1 MDPAFILYKYFVI
14 FDGDKYNTDMDG
26 IMLPPGHG
34 GERGKVDNDIRRLL
48 IIGANGSGKTRF
60 AARVVADLGE
70 RAYCLSPLDAIYGSR
85 SGDNPAN
92 ITPATQYRRM
102 AASEPMLSGGLP
114 DTAADLERV
123 MAMLLHDEVVNLISY
138 KVSAANGQ
146 QAKMQRTRLD
156 RVIDMWKELFPGNN
170 VLIEGGRLLF
180 SRSDESGDNSSR
192 SSLRLSAG
200 EKVVLYYFG
209 AVLYAPD
216 NAVITVDSPDMFLHP
231 SIIRR
236 VWDKI
241 ESTRPDCSFIY
252 VTHDPDFAA
261 SRSDAAVCW
270 VRDFDASAG
279 TWDYDLLPPHTGL
292 SDELYLTLLG
302 ARKPVMFI
310 EGDDEHSID
319 SKLYPLIF
327 PDHTVKALG
336 SCNRVIESTR
346 TFNDLR
352 AFHHLDSFGIVDR
365 DRRSPQEVA
374 YLRDKKILVP
384 EVAEIENILMLEGVI
399 RAVAHSR
406 GRDANKA
413 FARVKRSMIEM
424 FSHELRQQALLH
436 TRHYVK
442 RTVEHR
448 IDRRF
453 QNIAKLEEHLSDLV
467 HEINP
472 RSIYDNFCSTFHRY
486 VKNGD
491 YAAILLVYNQ
501 KSMIPNSG
509 VAAACGL
516 KDKRA
521 YVDAILALL
530 KTSRPEADM
539 IRRAVRECFG
549 LSDFR

>member
-1 MDPAFILYKYFVI
+1 
-14 FDGDKYNTDMDG
+14 
-26 IMLPPGHG
+26 MLPPGHDG
-34 GERGKVDNDIRRLL
+34 RRATVDAGCRHLL

-60 AARVVADLGE
+60 ASRVISDLGE
-70 RAYCLSPLDAIYGSR
+70 RAYCLSPLDALYGTRPVAGTEAQGALS
-85 SGDNPAN
+85 PAVL
-92 ITPATQYRRM
+92 YRRM
-102 AASEPMLSGGLP
+102 LASGPALSAGLP

-138 KVSAANGQ
+138 KVSAAHGEK
-146 QAKMQRTRLD
+146 ARLGRTNLD
-156 RVIDMWKELFPGNN
+156 RVIEMWKELFPGND

-180 SRSDESGDNSSR
+180 SRNDDGDQSSR
-192 SSLRLSAG
+192 SSLKLSAG

-209 AVLYAPD
+209 AVLYAPG
-216 NAVITVDSPDMFLHP
+216 NAVIAVDSPDMFLHP

-241 ESTRPDCSFIY
+241 ESVRPDCKFIY
-252 VTHDPDFAA
+252 VTHDPDFAS
-261 SRSDAAVCW
+261 SRSEAAVCW
-270 VRDFDASAG
+270 VRDFDAAAC
-279 TWDYDLLPPHTGL
+279 TWDYDLLPPHSGI

-302 ARKPVMFI
+302 ARKPVLFI
-310 EGDDEHSID
+310 EGDDVHSID

-346 TFNDLR
+346 TFNDLST
-352 AFHHLDSFGIVDR
+352 FHHLDSYGIVDR

-399 RAVAHSR
+399 RAVAHAR
-406 GRDANKA
+406 GRDANRV
-413 FARVKRSMIEM
+413 FARVKRNMIEM
-424 FSHELRQQALLH
+424 FSREFKQQALLH

-453 QNIAKLEEHLSDLV
+453 QNIAKLEEHLADLV
-467 HEINP
+467 NEINP
-472 RSIYDNFCSTFHRY
+472 RAIYDGFCADFHRY
-486 VKNGD
+486 IKEGD
-491 YAAILLVYNQ
+491 YASILLVYNQ

-516 KDKRA
+516 GDKRA
-521 YVDAILALL
+521 YVDTILSLL
-530 KTSRPEADM
+530 KTNRREADM
-539 IRRAVRECFG
+539 IRRAVMDCFG
-549 LSDFR
+549 LK

>member
-1 MDPAFILYKYFVI
+1 
-14 FDGDKYNTDMDG
+14 MDG
-26 IMLPPGHG
+26 ILLPPGKG
-34 GERGKVDNDIRRLL
+34 GKREQVADDIRRLL

-60 AARVVADLGE
+60 ASRVVTDLGE

-85 SGDNPAN
+85 PSDAPNH
-92 ITPATQYRRM
+92 ITPATLYKRM
-102 AASEPMLSGGLP
+102 ATSGPMLSGGLP
-114 DTAADLERV
+114 DSAADLERV
-123 MAMLLHDEVVNLISY
+123 MAMLLHDEVVNLIAY
-138 KVSAANGQ
+138 KVDTARGEKAEM
-146 QAKMQRTRLD
+146 KRTRLD
-156 RVIDMWKELFPGNN
+156 HVIDAWKELFPGNN

-180 SRSDESGDNSSR
+180 ARDDESGTGSSR

-209 AVLYAPD
+209 AILYAPE
-216 NAVITVDSPDMFLHP
+216 NSVITIDSPDMFLHP

-241 ESTRPDCSFIY
+241 ESTRPDCMFIY
-252 VTHDPDFAA
+252 VTHDPDFAS
-261 SRSDAAVCW
+261 SRQDAAVCW
-270 VRDFDASAG
+270 VRNFDASAS
-279 TWDYDLLPPHTGL
+279 TWDYDLLPPHSGL

-346 TFNDLR
+346 TFNDLST
-352 AFHHLDSFGIVDR
+352 FHHLDSFGIVDR

-374 YLRDKKILVP
+374 YLREKKILVP

-399 RAVAHSR
+399 RAVARYR

-413 FARVKRSMIEM
+413 FSRVKRTMIDM
-424 FSHELRQQALLH
+424 FSRELRQQALLH

-453 QNIAKLEEHLSDLV
+453 QNIAKLEEHLSELV
-467 HEINP
+467 YEINP
-472 RSIYDNFCSTFHRY
+472 RAIYDGFCSDFHRY
-486 VKNGD
+486 VKEGD
-491 YAAILLVYNQ
+491 YAKILLVYNQ

-521 YVDAILALL
+521 YVDAILSLL
-530 KTSRPEADM
+530 HTSRPEAEM
-539 IRRAVRECFG
+539 IRKAVRDCFG
-549 LSDFR
+549 LSDFS